1 MGQVEE
7 VRTKNYILDMKS
19 CSRVPLDWIASRINA
34 DLRTAVDLV
43 QCLVTS
49 LLWKWKVARQ
59 TGNSWWN
66 IMHVLGSHDSEL
78 EG

>member
-19 CSRVPLDWIASRINA
+19 CNRVPLDCIASRINA
-34 DLRTAVDLV
+34 DLRTVVDLV

-49 LLWKWKVARQ
+49 LLRK
-59 TGNSWWN
+59 
-66 IMHVLGSHDSEL
+66 
-78 EG
+78 